1 MPLRLL
7 CDGRRRVPPL
17 LFPDNLW
24 ACGDAEETPPVGY
37 TYAPCPPLETDDQCK
52 ALLGRR
58 VLVAHN
64 TNPIGWHMG
73 RVRFFGVNAK
83 WRKVCPTANFLVR
96 YTKKETNGE
105 MAEGAEEARELS
117 AANYG
122 RDEWWVLLDPV
133 DE

>member
-1 MPLRLL
+1 MQSGARCVRRPTSL
-7 CDGRRRVPPL
+7 C
-17 LFPDNLW
+17 
-24 ACGDAEETPPVGY
+24 A
-37 TYAPCPPLETDDQCK
+37 
-52 ALLGRR
+52 
-58 VLVAHN
+58 
-64 TNPIGWHMG
+64 
-73 RVRFFGVNAK
+73 
-83 WRKVCPTANFLVR
+83 RKNS